1 MDTGVS
7 ICKNENKTK
16 ERSHGRFLLDGGKG
30 VESMKFIVMEKIRKG
45 MRLARPVYNKEGVLL
60 YDVNSKLTKQAVNSI
75 KNFGLLGVYILEPTE
90 PEQEM
95 SEEDREFERFQ
106 TMAQFELKFQL
117 DKLIAQQSQKDI
129 QKLADKIIK
138 QYGKLDHKI
147 NFNKTLRSNEDYVYK
162 HALSVAILCTLM
174 SSTLNMS
181 YMEQINIVT
190 AALIHE
196 LGRAMIPR
204 EILKKGNKLTEDDQ
218 YIINKCEIEGNE
230 LIQKDFEIPSL
241 TRIMVSQNLKEI
253 KGASDPDAKL
263 LDGTKVLRVADA
275 FDTMTSMN
283 VSGEPTSDVRAIRHL
298 INNKMMFDEV
308 AVGALLKSINIL
320 NPGVCVELSN
330 KEKGLVIKENEENI
344 LRPVVLGFNNNEVY
358 DLRDDFTYMRVRLF
372 DVMKT
377 MDSRVHMDKETI
389 DKYLKEYADIS
400 TNSTSEQ
407 PEKKS

>member
-1 MDTGVS
+1 M
-7 ICKNENKTK
+7 
-16 ERSHGRFLLDGGKG
+16 
-30 VESMKFIVMEKIRKG
+30 
-45 MRLARPVYNKEGVLL
+45 
-60 YDVNSKLTKQAVNSI
+60 
-75 KNFGLLGVYILEPTE
+75 
-90 PEQEM
+90 
-95 SEEDREFERFQ
+95 
-106 TMAQFELKFQL
+106 
-117 DKLIAQQSQKDI
+117 
-129 QKLADKIIK
+129 
-138 QYGKLDHKI
+138 
-147 NFNKTLRSNEDYVYK
+147 
-162 HALSVAILCTLM
+162 
-174 SSTLNMS
+174 
-181 YMEQINIVT
+181 
-190 AALIHE
+190 
-196 LGRAMIPR
+196 
-204 EILKKGNKLTEDDQ
+204 
-218 YIINKCEIEGNE
+218 
-230 LIQKDFEIPSL
+230 IQKDFEIPSL

-253 KGASDPDAKL
+253 KGAIDPDAKL

-298 INNKMMFDEV
+298 INNKKMFDEV

-407 PEKKS
+407 PKKKS

>member
-1 MDTGVS
+1 
-7 ICKNENKTK
+7 
-16 ERSHGRFLLDGGKG
+16 
-30 VESMKFIVMEKIRKG
+30 
-45 MRLARPVYNKEGVLL
+45 
-60 YDVNSKLTKQAVNSI
+60 
-75 KNFGLLGVYILEPTE
+75 
-90 PEQEM
+90 
-95 SEEDREFERFQ
+95 
-106 TMAQFELKFQL
+106 
-117 DKLIAQQSQKDI
+117 
-129 QKLADKIIK
+129 
-138 QYGKLDHKI
+138 
-147 NFNKTLRSNEDYVYK
+147 
-162 HALSVAILCTLM
+162 
-174 SSTLNMS
+174 
-181 YMEQINIVT
+181 MEQINIVT

-218 YIINKCEIEGNE
+218 YIINKCEIAGNE

-298 INNKMMFDEV
+298 INNKKMFDEV

-344 LRPVVLGFNNNEVY
+344 LRPVVL
-358 DLRDDFTYMRVRLF
+358 
-372 DVMKT
+372 
-377 MDSRVHMDKETI
+377 
-389 DKYLKEYADIS
+389 
-400 TNSTSEQ
+400 
-407 PEKKS
+407 

>member
-1 MDTGVS
+1 
-7 ICKNENKTK
+7 
-16 ERSHGRFLLDGGKG
+16 
-30 VESMKFIVMEKIRKG
+30 
-45 MRLARPVYNKEGVLL
+45 
-60 YDVNSKLTKQAVNSI
+60 
-75 KNFGLLGVYILEPTE
+75 
-90 PEQEM
+90 
-95 SEEDREFERFQ
+95 
-106 TMAQFELKFQL
+106 
-117 DKLIAQQSQKDI
+117 
-129 QKLADKIIK
+129 
-138 QYGKLDHKI
+138 
-147 NFNKTLRSNEDYVYK
+147 
-162 HALSVAILCTLM
+162 
-174 SSTLNMS
+174 
-181 YMEQINIVT
+181 MEQINIVT

-298 INNKMMFDEV
+298 INNKKMFDEV